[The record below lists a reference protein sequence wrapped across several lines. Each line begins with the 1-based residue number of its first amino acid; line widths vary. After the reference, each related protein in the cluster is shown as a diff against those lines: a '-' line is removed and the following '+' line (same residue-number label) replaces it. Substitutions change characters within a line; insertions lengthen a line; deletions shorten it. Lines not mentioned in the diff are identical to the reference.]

1 MSIIDKL
8 FGDSDKPRD
17 TPARADGPMQ
27 KVLDELATL
36 GGKPIETLSP
46 EEARQQPTPTDAV
59 KSLLRKD
66 GKDPSDDMGVKTSD
80 ITIPGAAGSIQARIY
95 KPHDHSEDKLHPV
108 VVYFHG
114 GGFVIADLDVYDGG
128 PRGVSKMADVIVV
141 SVHYRQAP
149 EHHFPAAHDDALA
162 AYRWVLENAQTFRGD
177 PQKVAVMGESAGGNL
192 AIGVSMMARDAG
204 LPAPKHQVLVY
215 PVAGVDMDNESY
227 VENADAKP
235 LNKPMMKWF
244 VKHIFANE
252 ADAQDPRIN
261 IVEKA
266 NLSGLPSTTV
276 ICAEIDPLRT
286 EGESLAEKLE
296 QAGVDVRHKTFNG
309 STHEFFGM
317 AAVVPDAAAAK
328 TFAAHELKRAFGTA
342 ILPI

>member
-8 FGDSDKPRD
+8 FGDNDKPRD
-17 TPARADGPMQ
+17 TPAKADGPMQ
-27 KVLDELATL
+27 KVLDELASL

-59 KSLLRKD
+59 KSRLRKD

-80 ITIPGAAGSIQARIY
+80 ITIPGAAGPIQARIY
-95 KPHDHSEDKLHPV
+95 KPHEHSEDKLHPV

-286 EGESLAEKLE
+286 EGELLAEKLE
-296 QAGVDVRHKTFNG
+296 QARVDVRHKTFNG

-317 AAVVPDAAAAK
+317 AAVVPDAAAAQ

>member
-8 FGDSDKPRD
+8 FGDNDKPRD

-317 AAVVPDAAAAK
+317 AAVVPDAAAAQ